1 MQKNE
6 KNEQKPEVN
15 EKKSRKKTIL
25 DKKPK
30 TPSLEKKQKK
40 SVSEKKPTKKAF
52 FASEQE
58 YEHYRDEP
66 LSPIFWRRM
75 PVENGCDTRQLS
87 EEEEV
92 IFDSTLVPD
101 NRE

>member
-25 DKKPK
+25 EKKPK
-30 TPSLEKKQKK
+30 KKISEKRPKK
-40 SVSEKKPTKKAF
+40 KVSEKKPTKKAF

-58 YEHYRDEP
+58 VEHYRDEP

-75 PVENGCDTRQLS
+75 PVENSGDARQLS
-87 EEEEV
+87 DEEEV
-92 IFDSTLVPD
+92 FFAASLVPD
-101 NRE
+101 SRE